1 VFFFLGASLAYMR
14 WSGSRRQRSYCLALV
29 FFILGLLSKTA
40 IVSFPLAMLAVVWWK
55 RGRLALRRD
64 VLPLLPFFAVGIAAG
79 LMTLHV
85 ESTYVG
91 AGGPAVAVFLVGLLA
106 FLSRRQSR
114 MYSCVET
121 LYLTTIQRNPAC
133 WLAHNNL
140 GILRTNA
147 GRFEDAVTHYRK
159 ALESDST
166 LVEVHK
172 NQGNLYAKTGMTCR
186 AVACYRKA
194 LEADPS
200 YVDALNNLGNAL
212 FKSGKEGEAS
222 DCFAR
227 AIAIDPGHSEA
238 HYNLGLLA
246 ENAGRRDE
254 AAAHYRRALETDP
267 SFFEAHG
274 NLGVLLA
281 KNGRFDEAMACF
293 RKALEI
299 SPWSVTTLNN
309 LAGVLVRKGRLAE
322 AVRILQ
328 KAHAMA
334 HAEGNEMLARKIAAS
349 LERLSHTAGGTAPR

>member
-106 FLSRRQSR
+106 FLSWRQSR

-194 LEADPS
+194 LE
-200 YVDALNNLGNAL
+200 
-212 FKSGKEGEAS
+212 
-222 DCFAR
+222 
-227 AIAIDPGHSEA
+227 
-238 HYNLGLLA
+238 
-246 ENAGRRDE
+246 
-254 AAAHYRRALETDP
+254 
-267 SFFEAHG
+267 
-274 NLGVLLA
+274 
-281 KNGRFDEAMACF
+281 
-293 RKALEI
+293 I